1 MRPNR
6 IQYLSAAVL
15 VSIGLAGA
23 SGAASAPS
31 PGKASNSP
39 PPVEQVAQALA
50 GPGVRSVIVFVSDR
64 GRSMP
69 QRRAPASRARIS
81 VFGSEA

>member
-1 MRPNR
+1 
-6 IQYLSAAVL
+6 L
-15 VSIGLAGA
+15 VAIGLAGA
-23 SGAASAPS
+23 SVAASASS
-31 PGKASNSP
+31 PGEASNSP

-64 GRSMP
+64 GKEH
-69 QRRAPASRARIS
+69 AATAGTSRPSRIS